1 MATFE
6 FTWGLFTGVFSIFVV
21 IPGCLVYLH
30 SQLPSQRLGPM
41 FEILQEAEE
50 LLLSCTEEGLV
61 YGLKAESFRSKLDQ
75 YVSWPRGDK
84 LLIV

>member
-1 MATFE
+1 MANFE

-30 SQLPSQRLGPM
+30 SQLPSQKLGPM
-41 FEILQEAEE
+41 LQILQEAEE

-61 YGLKAESFRSKLDQ
+61 YGQKADSFRSELDQ
-75 YVSWPRGDK
+75 YVSWPHGDEC
-84 LLIV
+84 LVF